1 LKGANPEAFAIVQAL
16 LTKRSLGLLDPKHPT
31 ASMVAPRKEDAVER
45 GPEAFANLAAPT
57 SHIRA
62 AEPAAAPQVELPY
75 ANVKATHHDWLN
87 WKPQAAGADD
97 AMVANALSMV
107 GGMAGGASVA
117 HVEAPVEAP
126 EAPAPLAVESAPAQP
141 ASDWGSIGGM
151 WGMSAKP
158 HHKAAPVVAT
168 YEAAPQ
174 EAAQVAAT
182 KSKDWNSVEQTKQS
196 GDDKAVSSLL
206 NMVAQL
212 KGKSAEK
219 LFKKHHIAVVAENP
233 LSKDENMFGDTPAEE
248 APEIAAPV
256 IQQALP
262 AVLPEAPVAAVAAA
276 PEKESSWGSIG
287 GMWGVHK
294 KPHHMAAPVES
305 APVAYGHSS
314 PYGLNWKPKSTEAD
328 QAMVAN
334 VLGMVGMKGGAA
346 PAPEE
351 APAAVEEAPAPVAS
365 PFEEAA
371 PAPRKEDKDEKAVG
385 SLLKMVAEMK
395 GGSAASKLLSKHQAY
410 SEDGFSND
418 VPATP
423 VAEESAPVKTDSWGS
438 IGGMLGIHHR
448 AAPVAPATPMAA
460 AQSFFGG
467 AIPSEVQSLIS
478 GNDRPVYRAAP
489 PAPKTVDY
497 KVVMEKKQNAD
508 DTAVKSLLSMVA
520 QMKGSKHAAQLAEK
534 YDRDTPEESQNPLA
548 SDANVFS
555 DAAADAPA
563 ATQTAVV
570 QEILEAPAAPVKSQN
585 SWASLTSSLG
595 APEPEARHVAAPAQ
609 ENSYLKGLDLTG
621 DSERPKRTAFAKTS
635 SKNFLSSFSWV
646 DSEEDRP
653 KPAVKAPTKS
663 QMRLL
668 SWLDPEAQTPKT
680 AVAAKP
686 QAPVNPY
693 IADLTE

>member
-1 LKGANPEAFAIVQAL
+1 
-16 LTKRSLGLLDPKHPT
+16 
-31 ASMVAPRKEDAVER
+31 
-45 GPEAFANLAAPT
+45 
-57 SHIRA
+57 
-62 AEPAAAPQVELPY
+62 
-75 ANVKATHHDWLN
+75 
-87 WKPQAAGADD
+87 
-97 AMVANALSMV
+97 
-107 GGMAGGASVA
+107 
-117 HVEAPVEAP
+117 
-126 EAPAPLAVESAPAQP
+126 
-141 ASDWGSIGGM
+141 
-151 WGMSAKP
+151 MSAKP
-158 HHKAAPVVAT
+158 HHKAAPVVAA

-174 EAAQVAAT
+174 EAAQVAAP

-219 LFKKHHIAVVAENP
+219 LFKKHHIAVAEENAF
-233 LSKDENMFGDTPAEE
+233 SKDENMFGDTPAEE

-262 AVLPEAPVAAVAAA
+262 AVLPEAPVAAAVAA

-294 KPHHMAAPVES
+294 KPHHMAAAVES

-351 APAAVEEAPAPVAS
+351 APAPVAS

-371 PAPRKEDKDEKAVG
+371 PAPRKEDKDEKAVN
-385 SLLKMVAEMK
+385 SLLNMVAQLK

-410 SEDGFSND
+410 SEDGISND
-418 VPATP
+418 APAAP
-423 VAEESAPVKTDSWGS
+423 AAEEAAPVKADSWGS
-438 IGGMLGIHHR
+438 IGGMLGIHHK
-448 AAPVAPATPMAA
+448 ATPVAPATPMAA

-497 KVVMEKKQNAD
+497 KVLMDKKQNAD

-520 QMKGSKHAAQLAEK
+520 QMKGSRHAAKLAEK
-534 YDRDTPEESQNPLA
+534 YDRDAPEESQNPLA

-555 DAAADAPA
+555 DAAAEAPA
-563 ATQTAVV
+563 ASQTAVV
-570 QEILEAPAAPVKSQN
+570 QEILEAPAAPVKRQN
-585 SWASLTSSLG
+585 QFLDSLTSSLG
-595 APEPEARHVAAPAQ
+595 APEPAPRHVAA

-668 SWLDPEAQTPKT
+668 SWLDPDAQTPKT
-680 AVAAKP
+680 AVAAQP

-693 IADLTE
+693 IADLTA